1 MFLLS
6 EKKNLVEIRNLY
18 LEIKGKLILNNIS
31 FSFGYNE
38 IIGVVGESGS
48 GKSLIALTLI
58 GLQPEQ
64 SKIKA
69 EKLNFLDSD
78 LRSFTQKKWQKYRG
92 SFQGMIFQEP
102 QSSLNPTLKCGKQLI
117 EVLNF
122 NRKMSLNEKKGL
134 IVDTLK
140 EVQLLDANRI
150 MNSYPH
156 QLSGGQKQRIMIAMA
171 LLCNPKL
178 LIADEP
184 TTALDTTIQREIL
197 LLLRALQKKYKM
209 SIFFISHD
217 LALIKQLADKVLVMR
232 KGIVVE
238 SNNTKDLFLNP
249 QHEYTKGLI
258 SSRPRIDTRIEK
270 LPTLND
276 YKKGNFKTK
285 KVLTKTRRAHQKLIY
300 SQRPILEIKNIRKSY
315 SDKSFFGKRKKYQ
328 VLNNITFSLYP
339 GEILGLV
346 GESGCGK
353 STLAKTIVCLDIPD
367 SGEIILKGSKVNPK
381 HKKQVRNLRKDV
393 QFIFQDP
400 YAALHPS
407 KTVGNCIHEVLS
419 LYYSNDSVKNYQ
431 RIIDLLSKVGLTE
444 EYINRYP
451 HELSGGQRQRVI
463 IARALAV
470 DPKVLICDE
479 SVAALDISVQAQVLN
494 LLNDLKKNLGL
505 SYLFISHDLSI
516 VKHMS
521 DRIMIM
527 REGDIIEIQ
536 EADDLY
542 RNPKSNYT
550 KKLIDAVL

>member
-1 MFLLS
+1 MK
-6 EKKNLVEIRNLY
+6 KKNLVEIRNLS

-122 NRKMSLNEKKGL
+122 NRKMSLNEKKEL

-232 KGIVVE
+232 KGVVVE
-238 SNNTKDLFLNP
+238 SNNTKDLFINP

-258 SSRPRIDTRIEK
+258 SSRPRIDSRIEK

-276 YKKGNFKTK
+276 YKKGNFKIK

>member
-1 MFLLS
+1 MK
-6 EKKNLVEIRNLY
+6 KKNLVEIRNLS

-232 KGIVVE
+232 KGVVVE
-238 SNNTKDLFLNP
+238 SNNTKDLFINP
-249 QHEYTKGLI
+249 KHDYTKGLI
-258 SSRPRIDTRIEK
+258 SSRPRIDSRIEK

-276 YKKGNFKTK
+276 YKKGNFKIK

>member
-1 MFLLS
+1 MK
-6 EKKNLVEIRNLY
+6 KKNLVEIRNLS

-122 NRKMSLNEKKGL
+122 NRKMSLNEKKEL

-232 KGIVVE
+232 KGVVVE
-238 SNNTKDLFLNP
+238 SNNTKDLFINP

-258 SSRPRIDTRIEK
+258 SSRPRIDSRIEK

-276 YKKGNFKTK
+276 YKKGNFKIK

-367 SGEIILKGSKVNPK
+367 SGEIIFKGSKVNPK

>member
-232 KGIVVE
+232 KGVVVE
-238 SNNTKDLFLNP
+238 SNNTKDLFINP

-276 YKKGNFKTK
+276 YKKGNFKIK

>member
-1 MFLLS
+1 MK
-6 EKKNLVEIRNLY
+6 KKNLVEIRNLS

-232 KGIVVE
+232 KGVVVE
-238 SNNTKDLFLNP
+238 SNNTNDLFINP

-258 SSRPRIDTRIEK
+258 SSRPRIDSRIEK

-276 YKKGNFKTK
+276 YKKGNFKIK

-315 SDKSFFGKRKKYQ
+315 SDKGFFGKRKKYQ

-353 STLAKTIVCLDIPD
+353 STLAKTIVYLDIPD
-367 SGEIILKGSKVNPK
+367 SGEIILKGTKVNPK

>member
-1 MFLLS
+1 MK
-6 EKKNLVEIRNLY
+6 KKNLVEIRNLS

-232 KGIVVE
+232 KGVVVE
-238 SNNTKDLFLNP
+238 SNNTKDLFINP

>member
-1 MFLLS
+1 M
-6 EKKNLVEIRNLY
+6 KKKILVEIRNLS

-117 EVLNF
+117 EVLNL

-134 IVDTLK
+134 IVDTLN

-232 KGIVVE
+232 KGVVVE
-238 SNNTKDLFLNP
+238 SNNTKDLFINP

-258 SSRPRIDTRIEK
+258 SSRPRIDSRIEK

-276 YKKGNFKTK
+276 YKKGNFKIK
-285 KVLTKTRRAHQKLIY
+285 KVLIKTRRAHQKLIY

-353 STLAKTIVCLDIPD
+353 SSLAKTIVCLDIPD

-419 LYYSNDSVKNYQ
+419 LYYSNDSFKNYQ

-444 EYINRYP
+444 EHINRYP

>member
-1 MFLLS
+1 MK
-6 EKKNLVEIRNLY
+6 KKNLAEIKNLY

-78 LRSFTQKKWQKYRG
+78 LRSFTQKKWQEYRG

-232 KGIVVE
+232 KGVVVE
-238 SNNTKDLFLNP
+238 SNNTKDLFINP

-258 SSRPRIDTRIEK
+258 SARPRIDIRVEK
-270 LPTLND
+270 LPTLID
-276 YKKGNFKTK
+276 YKKGNFKIK

-300 SQRPILEIKNIRKSY
+300 SQRPILEIKK
-315 SDKSFFGKRKKYQ
+315 
-328 VLNNITFSLYP
+328 
-339 GEILGLV
+339 
-346 GESGCGK
+346 
-353 STLAKTIVCLDIPD
+353 IVTNFL
-367 SGEIILKGSKVNPK
+367 
-381 HKKQVRNLRKDV
+381 
-393 QFIFQDP
+393 
-400 YAALHPS
+400 
-407 KTVGNCIHEVLS
+407 
-419 LYYSNDSVKNYQ
+419 
-431 RIIDLLSKVGLTE
+431 
-444 EYINRYP
+444 
-451 HELSGGQRQRVI
+451 
-463 IARALAV
+463 
-470 DPKVLICDE
+470 
-479 SVAALDISVQAQVLN
+479 
-494 LLNDLKKNLGL
+494 
-505 SYLFISHDLSI
+505 
-516 VKHMS
+516 
-521 DRIMIM
+521 
-527 REGDIIEIQ
+527 
-536 EADDLY
+536 
-542 RNPKSNYT
+542 
-550 KKLIDAVL
+550 

>member
-1 MFLLS
+1 MK
-6 EKKNLVEIRNLY
+6 KKNLVKKKNLY

-134 IVDTLK
+134 IVDTLI
-140 EVQLLDANRI
+140 EVKLLDVNRI

-217 LALIKQLADKVLVMR
+217 LALIKELADNVLVMR

-276 YKKGNFKTK
+276 YKKGNFKIK

-315 SDKSFFGKRKKYQ
+315 SDKGFFGKRKKYQ

-353 STLAKTIVCLDIPD
+353 STLAKTIVYLDIPD
-367 SGEIILKGSKVNPK
+367 SGEIILKGTKVNPK

>member
-1 MFLLS
+1 MK
-6 EKKNLVEIRNLY
+6 KKNLVEIRNLS

-122 NRKMSLNEKKGL
+122 NRKMSLNEKKEL

-232 KGIVVE
+232 KGVVVE
-238 SNNTKDLFLNP
+238 SNNTKDLFINP

-258 SSRPRIDTRIEK
+258 SSRPRIDSRIEK

-276 YKKGNFKTK
+276 YKKGNFKIK

-381 HKKQVRNLRKDV
+381 HKNQVRNLRKDI

-419 LYYSNDSVKNYQ
+419 LYYSNNKIKNHK

-479 SVAALDISVQAQVLN
+479 SVAALDISIQAQVLN

-521 DRIMIM
+521 DRVMIM
-527 REGDIIEIQ
+527 REGHIIEIQ

-542 RNPKSNYT
+542 RNPKNDYT
-550 KKLIDAVL
+550 KKLIEAVL

>member
-1 MFLLS
+1 MK
-6 EKKNLVEIRNLY
+6 KKNLVEIRNLS

-69 EKLNFLDSD
+69 EKLNFLNSD
-78 LRSFTQKKWQKYRG
+78 LRSFTPKKWQKYRG

-122 NRKMSLNEKKGL
+122 NRKMSLNEKKEL

-232 KGIVVE
+232 KGVVVE
-238 SNNTKDLFLNP
+238 SNNTKDLFINP

-258 SSRPRIDTRIEK
+258 SSRPRIDSRIEK

-276 YKKGNFKTK
+276 YKKGNFKIK
-285 KVLTKTRRAHQKLIY
+285 KVLIKTRRAHQKLIY

-419 LYYSNDSVKNYQ
+419 VHYSNNKIKNHQ

>member
-1 MFLLS
+1 M
-6 EKKNLVEIRNLY
+6 KKKRNLVEIRNLY
-18 LEIKGKLILNNIS
+18 LKIKGKLILNNIS

-48 GKSLIALTLI
+48 GKSLTALTLI
-58 GLQPEQ
+58 GLQPEDSEIQ
-64 SKIKA
+64 A

-78 LRSFTQKKWQKYRG
+78 MRSFTQKKWQKYRG

-122 NRKMSLNEKKGL
+122 NRKISLNEKKGL
-134 IVDTLK
+134 IVDTLN
-140 EVQLLDANRI
+140 EVQLFDSNRI

-197 LLLRALQKKYKM
+197 LLLRSLQKKYKM

-217 LALIKQLADKVLVMR
+217 LALIKQLAHKVLVMR
-232 KGIVVE
+232 KGVIVE

-258 SSRPRIDTRIEK
+258 SARPRIDTRIEK

-276 YKKGNFKTK
+276 YRKGNFKIK
-285 KVLTKTRRAHQKLIY
+285 KVLRKTRQAHQKLIY
-300 SQRPILEIKNIRKSY
+300 SQRPILEIKNIGKSY
-315 SDKSFFGKRKKYQ
+315 LSKSFFGKRKRYE
-328 VLNNITFSLYP
+328 VLKNITFSLYP

-353 STLAKTIVCLDIPD
+353 STLAKTIVCLDIPE

-381 HKKQVRNLRKDV
+381 HKNQVRNLRKDI

-419 LYYSNDSVKNYQ
+419 VHYSNNKIKNHQ
-431 RIIDLLSKVGLTE
+431 RIVDLLSKVGLTE

-479 SVAALDISVQAQVLN
+479 SVAALDISIQAQVLN

-521 DRIMIM
+521 DRVMIM
-527 REGDIIEIQ
+527 REGHIIEIQ

-542 RNPKSNYT
+542 RNPKNDYT
-550 KKLIDAVL
+550 KKLIEAVL

>member
-1 MFLLS
+1 MK
-6 EKKNLVEIRNLY
+6 KKNLVEIKNLY

-232 KGIVVE
+232 KGVVVE
-238 SNNTKDLFLNP
+238 SNNTKDLFINP

-276 YKKGNFKTK
+276 YKKGNFKIK

>member
-1 MFLLS
+1 MK
-6 EKKNLVEIRNLY
+6 KKNLVEIRNLY

-58 GLQPEQ
+58 GLQPEH

-102 QSSLNPTLKCGKQLI
+102 QSSLNPTVKCGKQLI

-122 NRKMSLNEKKGL
+122 NRKMSLNEKKRL

-140 EVQLLDANRI
+140 EVQLSDAHRI

-184 TTALDTTIQREIL
+184 TTALDVTIQREIL
-197 LLLRALQKKYKM
+197 LLLKALQKKYKM

-232 KGIVVE
+232 KGVVVE
-238 SNNTKDLFLNP
+238 SNNTKDLFINP

-258 SSRPRIDTRIEK
+258 SSRPRIYTRIEK

-276 YKKGNFKTK
+276 YKKGNFKIK
-285 KVLTKTRRAHQKLIY
+285 KVLTKTRRVHQKLIY

-494 LLNDLKKNLGL
+494 LLSDLKKNLGL

-521 DRIMIM
+521 DKIMIM
-527 REGDIIEIQ
+527 REGKIIEIQ
-536 EADDLY
+536 EADDLF
-542 RNPKSNYT
+542 RNPKNNYT
-550 KKLIDAVL
+550 KKLIEAVL

>member
-1 MFLLS
+1 MK
-6 EKKNLVEIRNLY
+6 KKNLVEIKNLY

-122 NRKMSLNEKKGL
+122 NRKMSLNEKKEL

-232 KGIVVE
+232 KGVVVE
-238 SNNTKDLFLNP
+238 SNNTKDLFINP

-258 SSRPRIDTRIEK
+258 SSRPRIDSRIEK

-276 YKKGNFKTK
+276 YKKGNFKIK

-315 SDKSFFGKRKKYQ
+315 SDKSFFGKRKKYE
-328 VLNNITFSLYP
+328 VLKNITFSLYP

-381 HKKQVRNLRKDV
+381 HKNQVRNLRKDI

-407 KTVGNCIHEVLS
+407 KTVGNCIHEVLNVH
-419 LYYSNDSVKNYQ
+419 YSNNKIKNHQ
-431 RIIDLLSKVGLTE
+431 RIIDLLSKVGLKE
-444 EYINRYP
+444 EYVNRYP

>member
-1 MFLLS
+1 MK
-6 EKKNLVEIRNLY
+6 KKNLVEIKNLY

-122 NRKMSLNEKKGL
+122 NRKMSLNEKKEL

-232 KGIVVE
+232 KGVVVE
-238 SNNTKDLFLNP
+238 SNNTKDLFINP

-258 SSRPRIDTRIEK
+258 SSRPRIDSRVEK

-276 YKKGNFKTK
+276 YKKGNFKIK
-285 KVLTKTRRAHQKLIY
+285 KVLIKTRRAHQKLIY

-381 HKKQVRNLRKDV
+381 HKNQVRNLRKDI

-419 LYYSNDSVKNYQ
+419 VHYSNNKIKNHE

-494 LLNDLKKNLGL
+494 LLSDLKKNLGL

-521 DRIMIM
+521 DKIMIM
-527 REGDIIEIQ
+527 REGKIIEIQ
-536 EADDLY
+536 EADDLF
-542 RNPKSNYT
+542 RNPKNNYT
-550 KKLIDAVL
+550 KKLIEAVL

>member
-1 MFLLS
+1 MK
-6 EKKNLVEIRNLY
+6 KKNLVEIRNLS

-232 KGIVVE
+232 KGVVVE
-238 SNNTKDLFLNP
+238 SNNTKDLFINP

-258 SSRPRIDTRIEK
+258 SSRPRIDSRIEK

-276 YKKGNFKTK
+276 YKKGNFKIK

-419 LYYSNDSVKNYQ
+419 VHYSNNKIKNHQ

-527 REGDIIEIQ
+527 REGGIIEIQ